1 MTKYVSLI
9 PAEENSTAAW
19 YTSVGAGLVSGLI
32 KTVEGVVSLG
42 AELVDLGADSNTVA
56 GVEQFFDDIN
66 IFEDTAQD
74 RVAGRLV
81 EVFTQIGIPGSA
93 GFKLATKL
101 ANKAIKAKKAGTYA
115 NLKSKAVQE
124 GAKKA
129 KRLNLDID
137 NRFGLDPGTTKRFSA
152 GVFGG
157 ATGETLVADVED
169 IGTFGDFFE
178 GPTALDTV
186 EGEGREEAGRR
197 ILNRLKFGTESIF
210 ITPFVFGVGKAGK
223 ALATRGKELAY
234 SNSAFER
241 WVDKYLGSYFRPRGD
256 LPIEVFESEMAK
268 AGLKARDTFR
278 AREIVENI
286 TREVDNIFPRTGKFF
301 DTSTN
306 KEQVSFYKKLNDV
319 LFEGDLTKEI
329 NPKAVDDLVNFL
341 KKAEI
346 DEESIQNIVFNLN
359 NARGEFTN
367 LINIL
372 NRNAGTKRAAGAKD
386 LQAIMKDRIEGWL
399 GGTYRIFQ
407 KPKGLFKLFQKYK
420 PTDQAY
426 VRTINTFRRYLAKTD
441 PNAPKDKD
449 GNLLNLEEV
458 AVGTDAQ
465 GKELKQFVPAGTEY
479 YERAKFLVDDIINQV
494 QVKKKPA
501 GLPDITYTNGT
512 AMAQTKSFEKAIG
525 RGSKVFRELFGEIQ
539 DPRYSIFNA
548 MTNLSAVARTA
559 TYFDDLLNQNK
570 KVQSTR
576 DPTTGEL
583 GRGFFW
589 DSEDIAK
596 QAVNSPNTGIEIV
609 PVDSVFQ
616 KLPGGSTLANPLSG
630 KFTTKEIADGIAN
643 INDVGQSLTSM
654 IRGREGAKGAEKAAT
669 WFYRNLLLFPKG
681 ISQLAKTVLS
691 IPTHLRNFFSAGAFA
706 SANGIFLEGLTNPGL
721 LKKAFAEGIDVS
733 GLLKLGPNSPQAQA
747 AYREL
752 LELGVVNSQ
761 VQIGDLVNLLK
772 DATGNP
778 GVISTDTILRP
789 MLTKLK
795 KLGNFFQ
802 GKYVAEDD
810 TWKITN
816 YVVELDRLK
825 KAAIRKGVDI
835 NDATTLRGLKQDA
848 ANIVKNTVPNY
859 AYVGSAVKTA
869 RILPI
874 GNFMS
879 FPSEIIRT
887 TTNIAEQGLKE
898 MRHVPAAGEKII
910 GSNITPYVNIE
921 GKGLVKNNNEMYG
934 TGFKRL
940 SGMAF
945 TLGAVPVIATEGA
958 KAIYDVSEEEIQ
970 ALRQFVPDW
979 SKNSTLIPIK
989 TDDGELRYID
999 FSHSNAYDVI
1009 ARPYRTLVNNI
1020 IAGQQNDETLLS
1032 SFVDG
1037 VSEAS
1042 GEIMNPFISES
1053 IWTEA
1058 TADIIV
1064 RGGRTKEGR
1073 QLYTDQTPAGNK
1085 AAIRFLHLG
1094 NALAPSYKQFQRL
1107 GQAAFGTPDKRG
1119 DILNIGPELA
1129 GFMGL
1134 RPIKVDPL
1142 QSMGFKIAEYQTGI
1156 RNARREFTG
1165 GYFGIL
1171 RGGRIKPNDI
1181 IQAYYNSNKARFLV
1195 QREMNKNIDAAGVLG
1210 VDTGSLRREF
1220 SDRQISSQT
1229 FANLAN
1235 GKFEPYFPSEDIRA
1249 RFAEIARDLGDPNV
1263 YLEVAPTLRA
1273 MRSYFKTLPL
1283 DGSFDVDMDDFLF
1296 EETPL
1301 MPLPSLPQP
1310 TVNTQVNTQ
1319 QINPTTNLTQTETAL
1334 LSPEEQVIRQRL
1346 RRTT

>member
-1 MTKYVSLI
+1 MAQFTPLLPS
-9 PAEENSTAAW
+9 EENSSAAW

-56 GVEQFFDDIN
+56 DVERFFDDVN

-81 EVFTQIGIPGSA
+81 ETLTQIGIPGGA

-101 ANKAIKAKKAGTYA
+101 ADKAIKAKKAGTYA
-115 NLKSKAVQE
+115 NLKNKAVQE
-124 GAKKA
+124 GMKKA
-129 KRLNLDID
+129 KSLNDRIPD
-137 NRFGLDPGTTKRFSA
+137 GSKRFAA

-157 ATGETLVADVED
+157 ATGETLVADVEE

-210 ITPFVFGVGKAGK
+210 ITPFVYGVGTAGK
-223 ALATRGKELAY
+223 ALAKRGKDLAY
-234 SNSAFER
+234 SDSAFER
-241 WVDKYLGSYFRPRGD
+241 WVDRYIGSPFRPRGD
-256 LPIEVFESEMAK
+256 LPTEVFEGEMAK

-286 TREVDNIFPRTGKFF
+286 TREVDKLYPRTGKFF

-306 KEQVSFYKKLNDV
+306 KEQVAFYKKLNDI
-319 LFEGDLTKEI
+319 LFEGDLTKEV
-329 NPKAVDDLVNFL
+329 NPKAIDDLVKFL
-341 KKAEI
+341 QKSDI
-346 DEESIQNIVFNLN
+346 GEESIQNIISNLN
-359 NARGEFTN
+359 GARSEFTN
-367 LINIL
+367 LITIL

-386 LQAIMKDRIEGWL
+386 LQAIMKERIEGWL

-407 KPKGLFKLFQKYK
+407 KPRGLFKLFQKYK
-420 PTDQAY
+420 PTDESYEKA
-426 VRTINTFRRYLAKTD
+426 INLFRRYLARTDKTRTKAFD
-441 PNAPKDKD
+441 PD
-449 GNLLNLEEV
+449 
-458 AVGTDAQ
+458 GTD
-465 GKELKQFVPAGTEY
+465 Y
-479 YERAKFLVDDIINQV
+479 YERAKFLVDDIVNQV

-501 GLPDITYTNGT
+501 GLPDVTYTNGT
-512 AMAQTKSFEKAIG
+512 AMTKVKSFEKATG

-559 TYFDDLLNQNK
+559 TYFDDVAAQNR
-570 KVQSTR
+570 KVQSE
-576 DPTTGEL
+576 GK
-583 GRGFFW
+583 RGFFW
-589 DSEDIAK
+589 ESEDLAK
-596 QAVNSPNTGIEIV
+596 QAVNSPTTGIEIV
-609 PVDSVFQ
+609 SLDDVIQ
-616 KLPGGSTLANPLSG
+616 KLPGGNALVSPLSG
-630 KFTTKEIADGIAN
+630 KFTTKEIADGIKN
-643 INDVGQSLTSM
+643 INDIGASLTSV
-654 IRGREGAKGAEKAAT
+654 IRGREGANPAEKAAT

-681 ISQLAKTVLS
+681 VSQLAKTVLS

-706 SANGIFLEGLTNPGL
+706 SANGIFFEGLTNPGL
-721 LKKAFAEGIDVS
+721 LAKAFAEGVDTS
-733 GLLKLGPNSPQAQA
+733 ALLKLGPNSPQAQA

-761 VQIGDLVNLLK
+761 VQIGDLVSLLK

-778 GVISTDTILRP
+778 NLISTDTILKP
-789 MLTKLK
+789 FMSKLK
-795 KLGNFFQ
+795 KLGQFFQ

-825 KAAIRKGVDI
+825 KAAVKRGVDV
-835 NDATTLRGLKQDA
+835 NNKETLRGLKQEA

-859 AYVGSAVKTA
+859 AYVGSIVKTA

-887 TTNIAEQGLKE
+887 STNIAEQGLKE
-898 MRHVPAAGEKII
+898 MRHIPAAGERII
-910 GSNITPYVNIE
+910 GSTVTPYVNIE

-945 TLGAVPVIATEGA
+945 TLGAVPTITVEGA
-958 KAIYDVSEEEIQ
+958 KAIYDVTEDEIN

-1020 IAGQQNDETLLS
+1020 IEGEQNDETLLS
-1032 SFVDG
+1032 GFVDG
-1037 VSEAS
+1037 VSEAT
-1042 GEIMNPFISES
+1042 GELMNPFISES

-1058 TADIIV
+1058 TADLIV

-1094 NALAPSYKQFQRL
+1094 EALAPSYKQFLRL
-1107 GQAAFGTPDKRG
+1107 GSAAFGTPDKRG
-1119 DILNIGPELA
+1119 ETLSIGPELA

-1142 QSMGFKIAEYQTGI
+1142 ASMGFKIAEYQTGI

-1171 RGGRIKPNDI
+1171 RGGRIKPNDVI
-1181 IQAYYNSNKARFLV
+1181 NAFYNSNKARFEV
-1195 QREMNKNIDAAGVLG
+1195 QREMYNNINAAGILG
-1210 VDTGSLRREF
+1210 VGLSSLRTEF
-1220 SDRQISSQT
+1220 SDRQISPKT
-1229 FANLAN
+1229 FNNLAT
-1235 GKFEPYFPSEDIRA
+1235 GTFEPYFPSEDIRK
-1249 RFAEIARDLGDPNV
+1249 RFAEIANNLGDPNI
-1263 YLEVAPTLRA
+1263 YSEVAPTLRA
-1273 MRSYFKTLPL
+1273 MRSLFKTLPL
-1283 DGSFDVDMDDFLF
+1283 DSNFDIDLDDFLF
-1296 EETPL
+1296 EEAPL
-1301 MPLPSLPQP
+1301 INLPNLPQP
-1310 TVNTQVNTQ
+1310 TVNPQPNIVNQAQTVDQ
-1319 QINPTTNLTQTETAL
+1319 NTNLTSTEQAL
-1334 LSPEEQVIRQRL
+1334 LSPEEQIIRQKL

>member
-1 MTKYVSLI
+1 MSKYVSLI
-9 PAEENSTAAW
+9 PAEENSTASW
-19 YTSVGAGLVSGLI
+19 YTSVGAGLASGLI

-42 AELVDLGADSNTVA
+42 AELVDLGADSNKVA
-56 GVEQFFDDIN
+56 DVERFFDEIN
-66 IFEDTAQD
+66 IFEDTAQE
-74 RVAGRLV
+74 RVAGKLV
-81 EVFTQIGIPGSA
+81 EVFTQIGLPA
-93 GFKLATKL
+93 GAGAKLATKL
-101 ANKAIKAKKAGTYA
+101 ANKALKARRNGTYA
-115 NLKSKAVQE
+115 NLKAKSVQE
-124 GAKKA
+124 GMKKA
-129 KRLNLDID
+129 KSLNDRIPD
-137 NRFGLDPGTTKRFSA
+137 GTKRFAA

-178 GPTALDTV
+178 GPTALDTN
-186 EGEGREEAGRR
+186 ELEGREEAGRR
-197 ILNRLKFGTESIF
+197 ILNRLKFGTESLF

-234 SNSAFER
+234 SDSAFER
-241 WVDKYLGSYFRPRGD
+241 WVDKYIGSPFRPRGD
-256 LPIEVFESEMAK
+256 LPTEVFESEMAK

-286 TREVDNIFPRTGKFF
+286 TREVDKIFPRTGKFF

-341 KKAEI
+341 KQSDI
-346 DEESIQNIVFNLN
+346 GEESIQNIVFNLN

-372 NRNAGTKRAAGAKD
+372 NRNAGTKKAAGAKD
-386 LQAIMKDRIEGWL
+386 LQSIMKERIEGWL
-399 GGTYRIFQ
+399 GGTYKIFQ

-420 PTDQAY
+420 PTDEAY
-426 VRTINTFRRYLAKTD
+426 AKSINLFRRYLAKTD
-441 PNAPKDKD
+441 NTRKTPVSLEKDEF
-449 GNLLNLEEV
+449 G
-458 AVGTDAQ
+458 
-465 GKELKQFVPAGTEY
+465 QFVPVGTEY
-479 YERAKFLVDDIINQV
+479 YERAKFLVDDIVNQV
-494 QVKKKPA
+494 QIKKKPA
-501 GLPDITYTNGT
+501 GLPDITYTDGT
-512 AMAQTKSFEKAIG
+512 AMSKTKSFEKAVG
-525 RGSKVFRELFGEIQ
+525 RGGKVFRELFGEIQ

-548 MTNLSAVARTA
+548 MTNLSSVARTA
-559 TYFDDLLNQNK
+559 TYFDDLAAQNR
-570 KVQSTR
+570 KVQTE
-576 DPTTGEL
+576 DG

-589 DSEDIAK
+589 ETEDLAK
-596 QAVNSPNTGIEIV
+596 QAVNSPKTGIEIV
-609 PVDSVFQ
+609 SVDSVFQ

-643 INDVGQSLTSM
+643 INDIGSSLTAI
-654 IRGREGAKGAEKAAT
+654 IRGRGEANPAEKAAT

-706 SANGIFLEGLTNPGL
+706 SANGIFFEGLTNPGL
-721 LKKAFAEGIDVS
+721 LKKAFAEGIDTS
-733 GLLKLGPNSPQAQA
+733 GLLKLGPNSAQAQE

-761 VQIGDLVNLLK
+761 VQIGDLINLLK

-778 GVISTDTILRP
+778 GVVSTDTILRP

-825 KAAIRKGVDI
+825 KAAVKRGVDVT
-835 NDATTLRGLKQDA
+835 NKETLRGLKQEA

-898 MRHVPAAGEKII
+898 MRHTPAAGEKII
-910 GSNITPYVNIE
+910 GSTVTPYVNIE
-921 GKGLVKNNNEMYG
+921 GKGLVKNNNEMYA

-945 TLGAVPVIATEGA
+945 TLGAVPIIATEGA
-958 KAIYDVSEEEIQ
+958 KAIYDVTEEEIQ
-970 ALRQFVPDW
+970 ALRQFVPEW

-1020 IAGQQNDETLLS
+1020 IAGEQNDETLLS
-1032 SFVDG
+1032 GFVDG
-1037 VSEAS
+1037 VTEAS
-1042 GEIMNPFISES
+1042 AEIMNPFISES

-1058 TADIIV
+1058 TADLIV

-1094 NALAPSYKQFQRL
+1094 NALAPSYKQFVRL
-1107 GQAAFGTPDKRG
+1107 GEAAFGIPTKRG
-1119 DILNIGPELA
+1119 DELSIGPELA

-1142 QSMGFKIAEYQTGI
+1142 ASMGFKIAEYQTGI

-1181 IQAYYNSNKARFLV
+1181 INAYYNSNKARFEV
-1195 QREMNKNIDAAGVLG
+1195 QREMYKNINAAGILG
-1210 VDTGSLRREF
+1210 VDTGALRREF
-1220 SDRQISSQT
+1220 RDRQISPKT
-1229 FANLAN
+1229 FLNLSNA
-1235 GKFEPYFPSEDIRA
+1235 KFEPYFPSEDIRA
-1249 RFAEIARDLGDPNV
+1249 RFAEIARNLGDPNV
-1263 YLEVAPTLRA
+1263 YLEVAPILRS
-1273 MRSYFKTLPL
+1273 MRSMFRELPL
-1283 DGSFDVDMDDFLF
+1283 DSSFDIELDDFLF
-1296 EETPL
+1296 EEAPL

-1310 TVNTQVNTQ
+1310 TVNTQPNVQSVDQN
-1319 QINPTTNLTQTETAL
+1319 TNLTRNEQAL
-1334 LSPEEQVIRQRL
+1334 LSPTEQEIRQRL
-1346 RRTT
+1346 RRT